1 MGPPKFCHDKHFL
14 TKQFN
19 TDIRLDIVSIV
30 DLTIHN
36 SNTQKPHLH
45 LLGNV
50 LPVREDLPQCH
61 GAQHIPQGG
70 GGQQP
75 GRAAIVVNIGH
86 SRCRIP
92 DLVVHD
98 GIDKHCHRVLC

>member
-70 GGQQP
+70 GGQ
-75 GRAAIVVNIGH
+75 
-86 SRCRIP
+86 
-92 DLVVHD
+92 
-98 GIDKHCHRVLC
+98 